1 MTVWTIRYS
10 RLIDKRNGIESR
22 TEAIAKLIQNI
33 SFTMAFLLTYIL
45 LEERKEIGYNI
56 FI

>member
-1 MTVWTIRYS
+1 MTVWTIQYS